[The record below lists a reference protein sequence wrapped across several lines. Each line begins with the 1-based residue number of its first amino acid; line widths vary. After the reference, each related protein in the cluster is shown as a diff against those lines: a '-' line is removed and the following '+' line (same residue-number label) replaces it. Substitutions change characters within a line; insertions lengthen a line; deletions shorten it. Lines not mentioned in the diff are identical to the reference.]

1 MFCLVGSSPP
11 TFNLRLSPHFTRIKN
26 GRGLKVKLKLNYQA
40 ENDPLLQIAIHNA
53 SLRFQETL
61 HPLFVDQYAGC
72 FAPPDFKVGLQ
83 SCSDHYRLATKF
95 IDDKLLSMLS
105 TNDELRQVVLLTDGM
120 DTRPYRLRWPPS
132 TIIFDASPERVFQ
145 TAAQKLD
152 DAGARIPRS
161 CMFIHVP
168 LESCDMQHV
177 LCSKGLNGNRPS
189 IWALQGLPLRTLV
202 NFEEMLYVVSSLAV
216 KGSLFIGELPVWP
229 KEAEVG
235 MKSNTK
241 TWMNQLFMRNGFK
254 VETVSYDNVAM
265 SLGEK
270 LTLGDHESIL
280 FVAEHLRFSDAQMDS
295 WRREFQ
301 RIEEEGDE
309 EGFEEL

>member
-11 TFNLRLSPHFTRIKN
+11 TFNLRLSSHSTRVKN
-26 GRGLKVKLKLNYQA
+26 GRGLKVKLKLNDQA
-40 ENDPLLQIAIHNA
+40 ENDPPLQIAIHNA

-72 FAPPDFKVGLQ
+72 FAPPDFKVGMQL
-83 SCSDHYRLATKF
+83 CSDHYRLATKF

-105 TNDELRQVVLLTDGM
+105 RNDELQQVVLLTDGM

-132 TIIFDASPERVFQ
+132 IIIFDASPEMVFR

-168 LESCDMQHV
+168 LDSCDIQHV
-177 LCSKGLNGNRPS
+177 LCSKGLNGPELCEHGENG
-189 IWALQGLPLRTLV
+189 LCLCTQGLPMRTLV

-216 KGSLFIGELPVWP
+216 KGSLFIGELPVWL

-241 TWMNQLFMRNGFK
+241 TWMDQLFMRNGFK

-280 FVAEHLRFSDAQMDS
+280 FVAEHLRFSDAQV
-295 WRREFQ
+295 R
-301 RIEEEGDE
+301 G
-309 EGFEEL
+309 L